1 VGLDAGTG
9 RWALTDHGSA
19 IEAID
24 SERTFSAGTQV
35 SEDADWLRKPKG
47 DAGRLLGREV

>member
-1 VGLDAGTG
+1 MLELGAGLSQT
-9 RWALTDHGSA
+9 TDRLSKPS
-19 IEAID
+19 IPRE
-24 SERTFSAGTQV
+24 TFSAGTQV